1 MARTSEEKLDYK
13 VVQLLK
19 DKAVIDDAR
28 MLGFAIEQFNDVLPA
43 CVVRVGGGIRLPFIS
58 RSTRGVIRGPYV
70 CYPSLPKLAHL
81 KSIQLYF
88 LRTHGRL
95 TFSTCL
101 AHLA

>member
-43 CVVRVGGGIRLPFIS
+43 CVVRVGGWDPSTVHFAVDPWRYTWALRL
-58 RSTRGVIRGPYV
+58 
-70 CYPSLPKLAHL
+70 LPQPA
-81 KSIQLYF
+81 
-88 LRTHGRL
+88 
-95 TFSTCL
+95 
-101 AHLA
+101 